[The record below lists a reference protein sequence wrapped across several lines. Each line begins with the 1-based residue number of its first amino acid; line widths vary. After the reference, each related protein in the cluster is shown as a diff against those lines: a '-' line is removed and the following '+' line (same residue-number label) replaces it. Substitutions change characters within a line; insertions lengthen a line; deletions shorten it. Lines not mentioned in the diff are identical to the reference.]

1 MFQSLLS
8 RLLELAEG
16 AAPATVSPL
25 SHLDR
30 SIKAAAAAHFAAR
43 RALAVALAEEER
55 ETRRR
60 ATLTEKI
67 SDLERRAVD
76 ALRAGRDDLA
86 AAAADAIAAMET
98 EVQAITQASLRF
110 AAEVALARREVDAQR
125 RRLADLDR
133 GRRLA
138 RVGAALTSAAQ
149 GSRSSSGIDSFTEAE
164 AALVRVE
171 ADNHDARAI
180 RDELARPS
188 ARLIDHMSD
197 LGFGAP
203 THVRPSDVLS
213 RLRAMTTDL
222 ATDLAAEV
230 SPTTLIAPSQR

>member
-1 MFQSLLS
+1 MLQTLLS
-8 RLLELAEG
+8 RLSELFGAETG
-16 AAPATVSPL
+16 LSKTPL
-25 SHLDR
+25 AHLDR
-30 SIKAAAAAHFAAR
+30 SIKAAGMSHLAAR
-43 RALAVALAEEER
+43 RALAVAIAEEER

-60 ATLTEKI
+60 TLLADKI

-86 AAAADAIAAMET
+86 SSASEAIAAMET
-98 EVQAITQASLRF
+98 EVQSTAQASQRF

-138 RVGAALTSAAQ
+138 RVGAALNATAPH
-149 GSRSSSGIDSFTEAE
+149 SRSDIDSFAEAE
-164 AALVRVE
+164 TTLTRIE
-171 ADNHDARAI
+171 ADHHDARAI
-180 RDELARPS
+180 RDELAPPS
-188 ARLIDHMSD
+188 ARLIEQMSD

-213 RLRAMTTDL
+213 RLRARAADMTAE
-222 ATDLAAEV
+222 AT
-230 SPTTLIAPSQR
+230 PITLIAPSQR